1 MDEAM
6 THLTPD
12 EERILK
18 IANGDRD
25 ALSTM
30 YLQHKGAV
38 FGFALSMLHDR
49 ERAEDVMQETFI
61 QLWNSAASYIPRG
74 KEPLS
79 WLLGITKNLAL
90 RRLRTDSLS
99 VSIPEEHSAPADP
112 LDHYLAVENKL
123 ILRAVLTKLSE
134 EEQQIVL
141 LHAVSGLKHR
151 EIADLLDM
159 PLSTVLNKYRRALQK
174 LKKLLGESI

>member
-90 RRLRTDSLS
+90 ALERQGK
-99 VSIPEEHSAPADP
+99 
-112 LDHYLAVENKL
+112 LAEAKEQMEL
-123 ILRAVLTKLSE
+123 AEQVLK
-134 EEQQIVL
+134 
-141 LHAVSGLKHR
+141 
-151 EIADLLDM
+151 DL
-159 PLSTVLNKYRRALQK
+159 NA
-174 LKKLLGESI
+174 

>member
-1 MDEAM
+1 MDEAV
-6 THLTPD
+6 THLAPD

-18 IANGDRD
+18 IANGDRN

-61 QLWNSAASYIPRG
+61 QLWNSAASYVPRG
-74 KEPLS
+74 KDPLP
-79 WLLGITKNLAL
+79 WLLGIAKNLAL
-90 RRLRTDSLS
+90 RRIRTDSLS
-99 VSIPEEHSAPADP
+99 VSMPEEHTEPADP
-112 LDHYLAVENKL
+112 LDHYLAAENK
-123 ILRAVLTKLSE
+123 IVLRAVIATLSE
-134 EEQQIVL
+134 EEQQIVM

-159 PLSTVLNKYRRALQK
+159 PLSTVLNKYRRSLQK
-174 LKKLLGESI
+174 LKKQLGESI

>member
-1 MDEAM
+1 MGLFKIGPRDDDMPTFEAV
-6 THLTPD
+6 LKQY
-12 EERILK
+12 ERPIYWH
-18 IANGDRD
+18 IRRMVVSHED
-25 ALSTM
+25 A
-30 YLQHKGAV
+30 Q
-38 FGFALSMLHDR
+38 
-49 ERAEDVMQETFI
+49 DVMQETFI

-74 KEPLS
+74 KEPLP

-90 RRLRTDSLS
+90 RRLRTDTLS
-99 VSIPEEHSAPADP
+99 VSMPEEHSDPADP

-123 ILRAVLTKLSE
+123 VLRAVVTKLSE

-151 EIADLLDM
+151 EIADLLDL
-159 PLSTVLNKYRRALQK
+159 PLSTVLNKYRRSLQK

>member
-123 ILRAVLTKLSE
+123 ILRTVLTKLSE